1 MIDPILLVGVVCLLG
16 WALFAVSS
24 WAAWVALAAQRE
36 AEARAAEW
44 AALAAQRL
52 VYAEKL
58 RAMLRARITGQ

>member
-1 MIDPILLVGVVCLLG
+1 MIDPTLILGVVCALG

-24 WAAWVALAAQRE
+24 WAAWVALAAQRD
-36 AEARAAEW
+36 AEQNAAQW

-52 VYAEKL
+52 AYAEKL